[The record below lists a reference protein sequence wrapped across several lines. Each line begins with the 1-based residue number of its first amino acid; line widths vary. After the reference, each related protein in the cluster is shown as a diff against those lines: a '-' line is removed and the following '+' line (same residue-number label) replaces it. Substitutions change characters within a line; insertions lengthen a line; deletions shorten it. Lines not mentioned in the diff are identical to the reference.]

1 MTEKEFIEHI
11 KASHATITKLV
22 NLYADDSEMRK
33 DLYQEILLNAWRG
46 CHLFRGQSSFN
57 TWIYRVSINTI
68 FTNKRKQRGAEN
80 PMNRSELK
88 DFHAVSKNNSD
99 ESQHLRYAIKQLN
112 ESDRLIIQM
121 HLDGYNN
128 YEIAEMIGISDN
140 HVAVKLHR
148 IRHQLAKF
156 LIPNKGKTSSSET
169 KKTIQEL

>member
-1 MTEKEFIEHI
+1 VSEKEFIDNI
-11 KASHATITKLV
+11 KASQATINKLV
-22 NLYADDSEMRK
+22 NLYADDSELRK

-68 FTNKRKQRGAEN
+68 FTHKRKERGAEN
-80 PMNRSELK
+80 PKTRAELK
-88 DFHAVSKNNSD
+88 DFHSVASNHSD
-99 ESQHLRYAIKQLN
+99 EAQHLRAAIKQLN
-112 ESDRLIIQM
+112 ESDRIIIQM

-128 YEIAEMIGISDN
+128 FEMADILGISDN

-156 LIPNKGKTSSSET
+156 LKPKNQEIDLKNK
-169 KKTIQEL
+169 